1 MKIVRRDQSCK
12 LNSLVTCLLKKKLP
26 QANIFT
32 NSIFPREGGF
42 YKSCIMAPKFN
53 EQLKYLCSREKLF
66 MFLESQ
72 NNWVRRSG
80 DLNKT
85 ISAEINYTFLN
96 LSKGNFL

>member
-1 MKIVRRDQSCK
+1 MV
-12 LNSLVTCLLKKKLP
+12 
-26 QANIFT
+26 
-32 NSIFPREGGF
+32 
-42 YKSCIMAPKFN
+42 PKFN